1 MIYRKLGKTEMCVS
15 ALGLGT
21 NRLSSCPQTEATAI
35 INRLLDQGVNYLS
48 SGYGETQAL
57 IGNAVSHRR
66 NDYYLTSKAGRP
78 TAQGVREGI
87 EESLR
92 LLKTEYLDVYEMDF
106 VNNDRQV
113 AEHMGPGG
121 AYEALLEAREKGLIR
136 HIGLTSHRPDIIAA
150 LIGQGLFETALMMI
164 SFVHQYALT
173 EVLPIAKRL
182 GVGTVGIR
190 PIDHGALHPSD
201 RALAY
206 ALHSGVDVVLS
217 GMTSV
222 AQVDYN
228 VAAAERAFAMSPE
241 EVSALVAE
249 GAALPA
255 TGCSNC
261 NQCSCP
267 YELRIG
273 FVLPLFYYR
282 QKYGL
287 LAAGESPL
295 ASAHDPTGEQMWQ
308 RNTERARL
316 AAPNCATCNQCE
328 PMCPFGVPI
337 VRYVQEIARETLS

>member
-1 MIYRKLGKTEMCVS
+1 MIYRELGKTQMRVS

-21 NRLSSCPQTEATAI
+21 NRLGSCTQADATAI

-57 IGNAVSHRR
+57 IGNAVAHRR
-66 NDYYLTSKAGRP
+66 SEYYLTSKASRP
-78 TAQGVREGI
+78 TAQGVRKGI

-113 AEHMGPGG
+113 TEHMGPGG
-121 AYEALLEAREKGLIR
+121 AYEALLEAKQKGLIR

-150 LIGQGLFETALMMI
+150 LIIQGLFETALMMV
-164 SFVHQYALT
+164 SFAHQYALT
-173 EVLPIAKRL
+173 EVLPIARRL
-182 GVGTVGIR
+182 GVGTVSMR
-190 PIDHGALHPSD
+190 PIDHGVLHPPD

-206 ALHSGVDVVLS
+206 ALHSGIDVVLS

-241 EVSALVAE
+241 EISALMAE

-255 TGCSNC
+255 TGCRNC
-261 NQCSCP
+261 SQCSCP

-287 LAAGESPL
+287 LATGETPT
-295 ASAHDPTGEQMWQ
+295 ASEHEPTGEQMWQ
-308 RNTERARL
+308 RNADRARL
-316 AAPNCATCNQCE
+316 AAPNCSTCGQCE

-337 VRYVQEIARETLS
+337 VRYVQEIAREKFC